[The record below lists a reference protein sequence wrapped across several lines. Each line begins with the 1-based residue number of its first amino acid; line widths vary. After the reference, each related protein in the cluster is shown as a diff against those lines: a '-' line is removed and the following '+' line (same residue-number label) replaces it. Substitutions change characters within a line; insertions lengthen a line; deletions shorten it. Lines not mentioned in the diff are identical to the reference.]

1 MGMKNLRALDQGF
14 KGTWDDPTIKKRFL
28 YMLSD
33 SGLNTPKNIWLKDLP
48 VENPCFI
55 IILQISLLVDTSLF
69 FE

>member
-33 SGLNTPKNIWLKDLP
+33 SGL
-48 VENPCFI
+48 
-55 IILQISLLVDTSLF
+55 
-69 FE
+69 